1 MPEVGNDGQELKA
14 PEHMKPTQEDLIRAD
29 EARQN
34 ALLKADIEALDA
46 LFADDLIYL
55 HSTAVADDKQFFLD
69 GLRSGKTKYLTIAY
83 QPAEYRLGGNYALI
97 FGKVDMQLEIAGEQ
111 KPVRAVIISTWRFE
125 DQRWQMVTWQATKQP

>member
-46 LFADDLIYL
+46 LFADDLIYSL
-55 HSTAVADDKQFFLD
+55 TRGHIGYQADLARETRHYVKNFL
-69 GLRSGKTKYLTIAY
+69 
-83 QPAEYRLGGNYALI
+83 ALVQ
-97 FGKVDMQLEIAGEQ
+97 GEIEKERQGE
-111 KPVRAVIISTWRFE
+111 
-125 DQRWQMVTWQATKQP
+125 